1 MKIVIAA
8 GGTGGHVY
16 PALTLADAFKQ
27 RGDEILFIGSSS
39 RMEKDLIPNHGYKFI
54 GLDVEIFSGSIFN
67 KLKSIFTIFKTEKE
81 CEKLIKGYDL
91 AIGFGNYISLP
102 VLLAAKKLGLK
113 TAIHEQNSFAGKA
126 NKLLDTKVD
135 LVVGSYKENLNQ
147 FKNPNTLILG
157 NPQSSKAYEVKK
169 DLTVLSD
176 LGLNPNMKTV
186 VIFMGSLGSQTVNKV
201 IMDYFKLV
209 DGSYQ
214 IVYGTGADG
223 LNEQAVKNIFIA
235 KGRAQDNPLILH
247 VSSIEMI
254 EKIAK
259 NIKPLEYELI
269 NNFFPGPL
277 TIILDKKDIVPSVV
291 SANLDTVGIRMPS
304 NKIAHDLIELSNTP
318 IAAPSANISGKPS
331 GTNIDDIFDE
341 LNNRVDYIINGGETD
356 IGVESTVIK
365 VIDNKIH
372 ILRPGKIEKED
383 LNKYAEVII
392 DNHVLGQLKENEQ
405 VLSPG
410 MKYKH
415 YAPETKCILIYSD
428 DNTKLINEIQKLEKN
443 NTLVICNNKNI
454 KYFKN
459 AIGYG
464 KTLEEISHNIFKTLR
479 SIDKQNKEL
488 VIIEGV
494 KEEKL
499 GLAIMNRLIRAC
511 SHNYIKIK

>member
-1 MKIVIAA
+1 MSKYI
-8 GGTGGHVY
+8 
-16 PALTLADAFKQ
+16 
-27 RGDEILFIGSSS
+27 
-39 RMEKDLIPNHGYKFI
+39 DLRNNY
-54 GLDVEIFSGSIFN
+54 
-67 KLKSIFTIFKTEKE
+67 EKE
-81 CEKLIKGYDL
+81 QLKEAAQYIKNG
-91 AIGFGNYISLP
+91 
-102 VLLAAKKLGLK
+102 
-113 TAIHEQNSFAGKA
+113 
-126 NKLLDTKVD
+126 
-135 LVVGSYKENLNQ
+135 
-147 FKNPNTLILG
+147 
-157 NPQSSKAYEVKK
+157 
-169 DLTVLSD
+169 
-176 LGLNPNMKTV
+176 
-186 VIFMGSLGSQTVNKV
+186 
-201 IMDYFKLV
+201 KLV
-209 DGSYQ
+209 LFPTET
-214 IVYGTGADG
+214 VYGIGADG
-223 LNEQAVKNIFIA
+223 LNEKAVKDIFIA

-254 EKIAK
+254 EKITK

-392 DNHVLGQLKENEQ
+392 DSHVLGQLKENEQ

-415 YAPETKCILIYSD
+415 YAPETKCILVYSD

-443 NTLVICNNKNI
+443 NTLVICNDKNI